1 MFNVY
6 VHNLPHRKLG
16 RVLSLD
22 EMKSIF
28 GGSNAT
34 ITCMCTMS
42 VQRLNETTGQFEIK
56 PETHEPTGKFY
67 TEDFCK
73 EACQTTCEK
82 LPYKCI
88 DFEAHFNFSMG
99 SGSGS

>member
-1 MFNVY
+1 MKKIQLN
-6 VHNLPHRKLG
+6 PKKSLG
-16 RVLSLD
+16 RVLSLN

-34 ITCMCTMS
+34 ITCMCSLT
-42 VQRLNETTGQFEIK
+42 VQRFNETTGQIEAK
-56 PETHEPTGKFY
+56 PEMHEPTGYFH
-67 TEDFCK
+67 TEKLCQD
-73 EACQTTCEK
+73 ACQETCAI
-82 LPYKCI
+82 LAGKCI

>member
-1 MFNVY
+1 MTKLKLN
-6 VHNLPHRKLG
+6 PKKSLG

-34 ITCMCTMS
+34 ITCMCTMR
-42 VQRLNETTGQFEIK
+42 VQRFNETTGQIEMK
-56 PETHEPTGKFY
+56 PETHEPTGNFH
-67 TEDFCK
+67 TEKLCQ
-73 EACQTTCEK
+73 EACVRTCEDLGVLCLEPK
-82 LPYKCI
+82 G
-88 DFEAHFNFSMG
+88 HFNFSMG